1 MQQSELQNAKFGLMF
16 GIKCE
21 SKENTIEI
29 EFTKISK
36 DNENGKQMKVYTA
49 ASCDDRNH
57 GLLQR
62 QSALARAK
70 DHIELF
76 SEGKSERTCV

>member
-1 MQQSELQNAKFGLMF
+1 MQQSDAKFGLAF
-16 GIKCE
+16 GTECE
-21 SKENTIEI
+21 SDENTIEI
-29 EFTKISK
+29 EFKKIMQ
-36 DNENGKQMKVYTA
+36 DDENGKQMKVY
-49 ASCDDRNH
+49 SCDDRNH

-76 SEGKSERTCV
+76 SEGKSERRRV